1 MAMLRLPTLS
11 LAHRILLQC
20 VAAVI
25 VAVAIIGAGTINAEV
40 KQAEAIARDALRIRL
55 AVFEEVL
62 RPHGTVWRG
71 DGDRMLLGDTVL
83 NGRNDIVDA
92 ISRLGGVAT
101 LFLGDRRI
109 ATTVPRPDGSRAIG
123 TQLAAGA
130 AHDSAIG
137 RGQLFEGRNAILGT
151 EYLTIYKPVHDAAGK
166 QVGLL
171 FVGTRTADVAA
182 VTREGV
188 INVAIPAAVVVVVI
202 SLIGMILLQRSFRP
216 FNSLRAATDRIAAGE
231 LDVLVPGTA
240 RRDEVGQLARSLD
253 HLRGQALRARA
264 LEADAGEARHAADQA
279 RAQARQDL
287 AVLIEGEIGR
297 VAGTL
302 SSSVDSVGN
311 AADAIARQI
320 TTVSEN
326 ANTAAQGAADAQGN
340 VRNVTESVDVLAG
353 LVVRITGQVA
363 EAGSV
368 VRRAVSETAATD
380 AAVQKLSEAA
390 TRIGNVVK
398 LISDI
403 AGQTNLLALNATI
416 EAARAGDAGKGFA
429 VVASEV
435 KQLAGQTAK
444 ATGDISEQIVAI
456 QAATQDAV
464 QSIRGIG
471 TVVGEIEHIAGAIAE
486 AVDAQAAAA
495 EQIATTVSVAA
506 TGTGQVA
513 ACIGGLTGNVDATL
527 DAVSSLRGTAE
538 TLATKGQALDQAVA
552 RVLAGLQQ
560 AA

>member
-302 SSSVDSVGN
+302 SSSVDSVGS

-416 EAARAGDAGKGFA
+416 EAARAGDAGRGFA

-435 KQLAGQTAK
+435 KDLARKTAAATTEIGNKVTAIQRDSATSLSSINRIREIVGRINDQQQTIASAVEEQSATTRELAGSVSEVAKGSAEIAQTAAVVAGAARESTTGSADTLRSAQELERLAGQ
-444 ATGDISEQIVAI
+444 
-456 QAATQDAV
+456 
-464 QSIRGIG
+464 
-471 TVVGEIEHIAGAIAE
+471 
-486 AVDAQAAAA
+486 
-495 EQIATTVSVAA
+495 
-506 TGTGQVA
+506 
-513 ACIGGLTGNVDATL
+513 
-527 DAVSSLRGTAE
+527 LR
-538 TLATKGQALDQAVA
+538 KRMDQFKV
-552 RVLAGLQQ
+552 
-560 AA
+560 

>member
-1 MAMLRLPTLS
+1 MATLRLPALS
-11 LAHRILLQC
+11 LAHRLLLLC
-20 VAAVI
+20 IAAVL
-25 VAVAIIGAGTINAEV
+25 VAVAIVGAGTISAQV
-40 KQAEAIARDALRIRL
+40 KQAEATAQDALRTRL
-55 AVFEEVL
+55 AAFEEVL
-62 RPHGTVWRG
+62 RPHGTVWRR
-71 DGDRMLLGDTVL
+71 DGDRMLLGDTAL

-92 ISRLGGVAT
+92 ISRLGRVAT

-109 ATTVPRPDGSRAIG
+109 ATTVPRPDGSRAVG

-137 RGQLFEGRNAILGT
+137 RGVLFEGRNTILGT
-151 EYLTIYKPVHDAAGK
+151 DYLNIYKPVHDAAGK

-182 VTREGV
+182 VTRDGL
-188 INVAIPAAVVVVVI
+188 INVAVPAIAVVVVI
-202 SLIGMILLQRSFRP
+202 SLIGAVLLRRSFRP
-216 FNSLRAATDRIAAGE
+216 FNSLRTATDRIASGE
-231 LDVLVPGTA
+231 LDVIVPGTD

-253 HLRGQALRARA
+253 HLRGQVLRARGV
-264 LEADAGEARHAADQA
+264 EAEAGAARHIAEQA
-279 RAQARQDL
+279 RGQARKDL
-287 AVLIEGEIGR
+287 ATLIQAEIGG
-297 VAGTL
+297 VAGAL
-302 SSSVDSVGN
+302 ASSVDS
-311 AADAIARQI
+311 AADAIGRQI

-326 ANTAAQGAADAQGN
+326 ASAAAQGAADADSN
-340 VRNVTESVDVLAG
+340 VRNVTESADALAT
-353 LVVRITGQVA
+353 LVVRITGQVS

-380 AAVQKLSEAA
+380 AAVHKLSEAA
-390 TRIGNVVK
+390 AQIGNVVK

-444 ATGDISEQIVAI
+444 ATSDISEQIVAI

-464 QSIRGIG
+464 RSIRGIG
-471 TVVGEIEHIAGAIAE
+471 SVVGEIEHIAGAIAE
-486 AVDAQAAAA
+486 AVESQAAAV
-495 EQIATTVSVAA
+495 EQIGAMVSVAA

-513 ACIGGLTGNVDATL
+513 ASIGGVSGNVHATL
-527 DAVSSLRGTAE
+527 SALSSLHRTAE
-538 TLATKGQALDQAVA
+538 TLADNGKSLDQAVA